1 MFLEHCNKNSNINVL
16 FILCVADIY
25 CENSGQISIQDS
37 NTECMQ
43 IEFEL
48 EF

>member
-1 MFLEHCNKNSNINVL
+1 MQQHQCT
-16 FILCVADIY
+16 IY
-25 CENSGQISIQDS
+25 SMHRQSLLSENSGQISIQDS

-43 IEFEL
+43 IKFEL